1 VVRSLLFYSLFAIRY
16 SRLQGAPMPND
27 VHPLRLDR
35 SRYHSSEHGD
45 FTNEVRFW
53 QDGLPFDAHGELCT
67 ELCDGEQLAKADAKA
82 PKTKPKALLTEPG
95 GVAPADDPIEPGAVN
110 LELWAKGEAR
120 YVPAKVFAAIRERYS
135 KSVSTFAD
143 AIEFLVDDAKL
154 IPASQ
159 ASQKLLAA
167 GGSAPVREEA

>member
-1 VVRSLLFYSLFAIRY
+1 
-16 SRLQGAPMPND
+16 MPTASI
-27 VHPLRLDR
+27 HPLRLDR

-45 FTNEVRFW
+45 QPNRARFW

-67 ELCDGEQLAKADAKA
+67 ELCDAGQIAKANAKA
-82 PKTKPKALLTEPG
+82 PKPSA
-95 GVAPADDPIEPGAVN
+95 ARMPAGAQPHEERPDEGAVN

-143 AIEFLVDDAKL
+143 AIEFLVSDAKL

-159 ASQKLLAA
+159 ASKKLLAT
-167 GGSAPVREEA
+167 GAPPPVKEEA

>member
-45 FTNEVRFW
+45 QPNRARFW

-67 ELCDGEQLAKADAKA
+67 ELCDGEQLVAADRKA
-82 PKTKPKALLTEPG
+82 PKPKLGREPASESG
-95 GVAPADDPIEPGAVN
+95 QPDEELPDPGAVN

-143 AIEFLVDDAKL
+143 AIEFLVDDAQL
-154 IPASQ
+154 IPPSQ
-159 ASQKLLAA
+159 ASKKLLAA
-167 GGSAPVREEA
+167 GGSAPVREEP